1 VKTQLICTFT
11 TKKDVHNTIDEI
23 IERFNVMYDKI
34 FVLSTGKP
42 HEVICSYNIELN
54 PNTEFLPNSILVHR
68 KKDSNTMYSI
78 NALNEVI
85 KLHNNGLL
93 DKNFEVD
100 WNTYRNC
107 LLVTSEEGLKRIDTE
122 IFFIQR
128 IKYKNN

>member
-1 VKTQLICTFT
+1 
-11 TKKDVHNTIDEI
+11 
-23 IERFNVMYDKI
+23 MYDKI

-107 LLVTSEEGLKRIDTE
+107 LLVTGEEGLKRIDTE

-128 IKYKNN
+128 IKYKN